1 MIFFDEYEKIVAVR
15 NSTCTLRKKY
25 KESEK
30 QLLKA
35 SRSGDDKLLL
45 NAMDSHHLYEY
56 ALLYQKTP
64 EYKQRKK
71 KKNIVEK

>member
-1 MIFFDEYEKIVAVR
+1 MKFFTDYEKIVAQR
-15 NSTCTLRKKY
+15 NSTCALRKKY

-35 SRSGDDKLLL
+35 SRSGSDGMLSK
-45 NAMDSHHLYEY
+45 AMESHHLYEY

-64 EYKQRKK
+64 EFKIYKKGVKRR
-71 KKNIVEK
+71 